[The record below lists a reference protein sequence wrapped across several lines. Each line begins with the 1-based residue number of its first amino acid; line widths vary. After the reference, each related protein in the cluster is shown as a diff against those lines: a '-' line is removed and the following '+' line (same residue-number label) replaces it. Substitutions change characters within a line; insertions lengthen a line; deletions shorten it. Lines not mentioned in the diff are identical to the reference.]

1 MTNEKLSTKRLLAAL
16 EQFEILKQ
24 RYLVDLWLLRKNVD
38 DKKESKNPV
47 VTLQKFITQ
56 TACPDA
62 GPGKEYGDL
71 EYVLTV
77 DVNNWRPE
85 DQMKY
90 HLVPEVSGVA
100 WCKLLREEVVRPS
113 DKVFCCWLDDQR
125 LHGSIRLPENY
136 IGWDAEGDDFW
147 GDPDFVI
154 PLYAAQE
161 LRVRLM
167 KQCWGECR

>member
-1 MTNEKLSTKRLLAAL
+1 M
-16 EQFEILKQ
+16 
-24 RYLVDLWLLRKNVD
+24 
-38 DKKESKNPV
+38 
-47 VTLQKFITQ
+47 
-56 TACPDA
+56 
-62 GPGKEYGDL
+62 
-71 EYVLTV
+71 V

-90 HLVPEVSGVA
+90 HLVPEISGVA
-100 WCKLLREEVVRPS
+100 WCKLLREEVARPS
-113 DKVFCCWLDDQR
+113 DKVFCCWLDDLR

-136 IGWDAEGDDFW
+136 VGWDAEGDDFW